1 MSFELIESFFAEGG
15 AVAAQ
20 HESFNA
26 FLLRGMH
33 KTLDDAPVISHV
45 CADGSTYKV
54 TFLNMCVDYPSVLV
68 DGTALRR
75 IFPAEARMRNLNY
88 DAPVYMDISE
98 DRVDK
103 HGNIVSHKLHAH
115 VSAFRIPIML
125 GSVKCNLH
133 GMTEE
138 ERISKG
144 ECPMDFGGYFII
156 NGKERVLVG
165 QERIWYNHVQVF
177 PDNSGKYEHVAEIRS
192 MSEETSHSILVQAG
206 ITSEKE
212 IFFVVPKIS
221 KPIPARLLLAAYGMS
236 PDKIEEILPSFA
248 STPPSVAC
256 AHATPLLENE
266 IFEKDFQANIFEK
279 IFKITGIQVEQFP
292 ELFPHMGTTSFLHQV
307 GVEHASNGESS
318 RAHLNKLG
326 LIVHMISRLQSVNS
340 GHKCEDDR
348 DHVSMRRLELG
359 GVLVSELLKMHF
371 KKFIEAARKVVATRQ
386 DITCILQ
393 KLNDIGKGI
402 RNCFATGNW
411 GVQKNSYIR
420 TGVSQILSR
429 LSYASAISH
438 IRRIVLPVDKDG
450 KNAKVRQIHPS
461 QFGMMCIFETPE
473 GMQVGTVKNMAIFA
487 RVSQHVPHQ
496 IVIDSVIECL
506 EDGPRSVASLCSKTT
521 IVTVNGTVVGYTDT
535 PENFVRTVR
544 AMRDQGIIDGDVS
557 IVYKKE
563 AFEVVICCDECRPM
577 RPFLKVTRGR
587 LPELNKPWSALVV
600 SRDIVYLDATEIED
614 SYIAMEYSDVNE
626 QTQYCEI
633 APISMLGTC
642 AASIPFSDHNQSA
655 RNCFQASMMK
665 QAIGMPVLNYNVRTE
680 TMLHVMDYVQ
690 KPLVSTVVSRAAGLD
705 SMPSGINAIVAIA
718 CYTGFNQE
726 DSVIINQSA
735 IDRGLFVS
743 TSYKTVTYE
752 ERRLDSSTYEVIG
765 VPKKL
770 SVHGKWYMK
779 LDPSGIVK
787 LGSRVVKGDVL
798 IAKTTVVNTKDG
810 ASSLRDSSI
819 STAFDQE
826 GVVHSIINTTTG
838 EGYRLVK
845 IVIRQQKIPEIGDK
859 FASRSAQKGTLGMT
873 FRSEDMP
880 FTADGI
886 VPDIIINP
894 NAIPSRMTIAQ
905 LLECVL
911 GKACTLEGTVADA
924 TPFSENSVDI
934 STKICDRLATCGFE
948 RTGTETMYNGM
959 TGEQIKARIF
969 IGPTYYQRLKHLV
982 SDKMHARA
990 EGDVQILTNQP
1001 LEGRSRGGGLRLGE
1015 MERDALIAHGA
1026 SNFLRERLYT
1036 MSDPYEVPVCN
1047 TCGTTASGKGR
1058 CRGCNSDNVVRVQIP
1073 YATRLLFTELEAMSV
1088 KVAIH
1093 AK

>member
-1 MSFELIESFFAEGG
+1 MIAGYATPEYQMSFKLIESFFAEGG

-26 FLLRGMH
+26 FLLRGIH
-33 KTLDDAPVISHV
+33 KILDDSPVISHNFP
-45 CADGSTYKV
+45 DGSVYKV
-54 TFLNMCVDYPSVLV
+54 QFLDMCIDYPSVLV
-68 DGTALRR
+68 DGTAVRR
-75 IFPAEARMRNLNY
+75 ISPHEARIRNMNY
-88 DAPVYMDISE
+88 DAPVYVDISE
-98 DRVDK
+98 DRIDK
-103 HGNIVSHKLHAH
+103 HGNVVSHKLHAH

-125 GSVKCNLH
+125 GSVRCNLY
-133 GMTEE
+133 GKTEE
-138 ERISKG
+138 ERVSEG

-177 PDNSGKYEHVAEIRS
+177 PDSSGKYVHVAEIRS

-206 ITSEKE
+206 ITASKE
-212 IFFVVPKIS
+212 ILFVLPKVP
-221 KPIPARLLLAAYGMS
+221 KPIPAHLLLLAYG
-236 PDKIEEILPSFA
+236 IEPTALADMFPTMAPRSDPSF
-248 STPPSVAC
+248 C
-256 AHATPLLENE
+256 ENVL
-266 IFEKDFQANIFEK
+266 EK
-279 IFKITGIQVEQFP
+279 IAQIAGTSFDQFP
-292 ELFPHMGTTSFLHQV
+292 ELFPHMGTSP
-307 GVEHASNGESS
+307 AS
-318 RAHLNKLG
+318 HKLG
-326 LIVHMISRLQSVNS
+326 LLVHMVSRLLAVNS
-340 GHKCEDDR
+340 GMKCEDDR

-359 GVLVSELLKMHF
+359 GVLLSELLKMHF
-371 KKFIEAARKVVATRQ
+371 KKFIETARKVVATRQ

-402 RNCFATGNW
+402 KNCFATGNW

-438 IRRIVLPVDKDG
+438 IRRVVLPVDKDG

-461 QFGMMCIFETPE
+461 QFGMVCIFETPE
-473 GMQVGTVKNMAIFA
+473 GMQVGTVKNMAIFS
-487 RVSQHVPHQ
+487 RVSQHIPHQ
-496 IVIDSVIECL
+496 LVMDTLVSSIELDDSRGTV
-506 EDGPRSVASLCSKTT
+506 
-521 IVTVNGTVVGYTDT
+521 VTVNGVVLGYTSD
-535 PENFVRTVR
+535 PEMFVEKARQLR
-544 AMRDQGIIDGDVS
+544 EDGAIDGDVS
-557 IVYKKE
+557 IAYKRH
-563 AFEVVICCDECRPM
+563 AGEVVICCDECRLM
-577 RPFLKVTRGR
+577 RPFLVVRGASV
-587 LPELNKPWSALVV
+587 PAGTCWSAMV
-600 SRDIVYLDATEIED
+600 SARDIVYLDSTEIED
-614 SYIAMEYSDVNE
+614 SHIAMQYSDVTE
-626 QTQYCEI
+626 KTKYCEI

-665 QAIGMPVLNYNVRTE
+665 QAIGMPVLNYNARAE

-705 SMPSGINAIVAIA
+705 AMPSGINAIVAIA

-752 ERRLDSSTYEVIG
+752 ERRLDSSSYEVLG

-770 SVHGKWYMK
+770 AVHGKWYMK
-779 LDPSGIVK
+779 LDSAGIVK
-787 LGSRVVKGDVL
+787 KGSVVSKGDIL
-798 IAKTTVVNTKDG
+798 IAKTSVMTTKEG
-810 ASSLRDSSI
+810 VSSLRDSSI
-819 STAFDQE
+819 STAADHE
-826 GVVHSIINTTTG
+826 GVVHSVAETTTS
-838 EGYRLVK
+838 EGYKLVK

-873 FRSEDMP
+873 FRAEDMP

-911 GKACTLEGTVADA
+911 GKTCTLEGRLGDA

-934 STKICDRLATCGFE
+934 SGRICDRLAACGFE
-948 RTGTETMYNGM
+948 RTGNETMYSGM
-959 TGEQIKARIF
+959 TGERMRAKIF

-1047 TCGTTASGKGR
+1047 TCGTTASGNGR
-1058 CRGCNSDNVVRVQIP
+1058 CRGCSSDNVCRVQIP

-1093 AK
+1093 VK